1 MVAALFFHKFR
12 FIGLQQESKQWGSLV
27 LNTYNKSV
35 NLPLST
41 TAANYAVTI
50 ITNFAAAID
59 SGAWGS
65 VALISRSTTQ
75 FVCNKDFGETD
86 KTAYWILAGY

>member
-1 MVAALFFHKFR
+1 M
-12 FIGLQQESKQWGSLV
+12 V

-50 ITNFAAAID
+50 ITNFATGTGN
-59 SGAWGS
+59 GAWGS
-65 VALISRSTTQ
+65 VALISRNTTK